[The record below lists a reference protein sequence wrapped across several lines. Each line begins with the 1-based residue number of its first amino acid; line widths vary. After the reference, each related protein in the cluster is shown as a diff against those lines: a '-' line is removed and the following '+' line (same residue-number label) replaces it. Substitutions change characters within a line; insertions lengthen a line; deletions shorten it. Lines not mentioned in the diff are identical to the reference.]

1 LTSSSVCAA
10 FLCKEERCSRQGGG
24 LDGPHRRASNITRT
38 NPAKPHPAKAR
49 QAAGHCV
56 SIDTSSFRWTSASRR
71 SRSPPFVE
79 ALRFR
84 TQSAIRRCISVL
96 SFFVR
101 TLCPAPE
108 EAAQEQARK

>member
-1 LTSSSVCAA
+1 M
-10 FLCKEERCSRQGGG
+10 
-24 LDGPHRRASNITRT
+24 RRTITRT

-56 SIDTSSFRWTSASRR
+56 SIDTSSFSLDVSFPALLIA
-71 SRSPPFVE
+71 PFVE
-79 ALRFR
+79 ALHFR

-96 SFFVR
+96 SFFVH

>member
-1 LTSSSVCAA
+1 L
-10 FLCKEERCSRQGGG
+10 
-24 LDGPHRRASNITRT
+24 I
-38 NPAKPHPAKAR
+38 
-49 QAAGHCV
+49 
-56 SIDTSSFRWTSASRR
+56 
-71 SRSPPFVE
+71 VE
-79 ALRFR
+79 ALHLR